1 MEDTKELSLPS
12 SCVKPPGE
20 EAMDKTIG
28 KQQKLA
34 SDKMLSYIANEET
47 GKTFL

>member
-1 MEDTKELSLPS
+1 M
-12 SCVKPPGE
+12 KPPGE

-34 SDKMLSYIANEET
+34 SDKMLSYVANEET
-47 GKTFL
+47 GKNISVIFQLRLYL